1 MNVIFDKQYYLK
13 LSQTK
18 VQTAGDGVTVNIEA
32 KTNYDANPDTGYL
45 PGASLN
51 KSTMDTWPTVN
62 MTQTSLSGG
71 VYTYNIQV
79 VMPGFNS
86 GTGSKRETGF
96 ISMPVICDTVYC

>member
-51 KSTMDTWPTVN
+51 KSTMDTGN
-62 MTQTSLSGG
+62 G
-71 VYTYNIQV
+71 
-79 VMPGFNS
+79 
-86 GTGSKRETGF
+86 
-96 ISMPVICDTVYC
+96 